1 MGNNDY
7 KKNSPHSHHRRDV
20 EETKFAY
27 SSWGPSAQTQIKMSG
42 TFHLG
47 TGFPNSLM
55 GKYIF
60 FVSLCRLKPPVKP
73 SLNKNQ

>member
-60 FVSLCRLKPPVKP
+60 FCKPM
-73 SLNKNQ
+73 